1 MHIQELVHKL
11 STDSPNG
18 DPLDIAQMCL
28 VVLNAVDSLDSLES
42 TEKLNDACRSAA
54 LKLQFAVDQH
64 AAMAEELE
72 SLAASDPREFSSE
85 QIWTL
90 VRAIKV
96 QSQVLQLY
104 LGDEALDV

>member
-11 STDSPNG
+11 ATDSPSS
-18 DPLDIAQMCL
+18 DPTDIAQMCL
-28 VVLNAVDSLDSLES
+28 VVLNAVDNLDELES
-42 TEKLNDACRSAA
+42 SEQLDTACRRAS
-54 LKLQFAVDQH
+54 LKMQFATDQH
-64 AAMAEELE
+64 AAMAAELE
-72 SLAASDPREFSSE
+72 ELAASDPREFSSE

-104 LGDEALDV
+104 LGEAALDV

>member
-1 MHIQELVHKL
+1 MHIQELVHKI
-11 STDSPNG
+11 STESPDS
-18 DPLDIAQMCL
+18 DPTDIAQMCL
-28 VVLNAVDSLDSLES
+28 VVLNAVNDLDDLES
-42 TEKLNDACRSAA
+42 TADLDAACRRAS
-54 LKLQFAVDQH
+54 LKLQFATDQH
-64 AAMAEELE
+64 AAMAAELE
-72 SLAASDPREFSSE
+72 ELAASDPRKFSSE

>member
-1 MHIQELVHKL
+1 MHIQELVHKI
-11 STDSPNG
+11 STDSPKSE
-18 DPLDIAQMCL
+18 PLDIAQMCL
-28 VVLNAVDSLDSLES
+28 VVLNAVENLDTLED
-42 TEKLNDACRSAA
+42 TKKLDDACRNAA
-54 LKLQFAVDQH
+54 LRLQFAVDQH

-72 SLAASDPREFSSE
+72 ALVASDPRDFTSD

-104 LGDEALDV
+104 LGDTALDV

>member
-1 MHIQELVHKL
+1 MQVQELIQKL
-11 STDSPNG
+11 STQSPKSE
-18 DPLDIAQMCL
+18 PLDIAQMCL
-28 VVLNAVDSLDSLES
+28 VVLNAVDDVEALHDDQELD
-42 TEKLNDACRSAA
+42 KACRDAS

-72 SLAASDPREFSSE
+72 ELAASDPREFSTE

-104 LGDEALDV
+104 LGEAAIDV

>member
-11 STDSPNG
+11 STQSPDG
-18 DPLDIAQMCL
+18 DPTDIAQMCL
-28 VVLNAVDSLDSLES
+28 VVLNAVKSLDELES
-42 TEKLNDACRSAA
+42 NDELDTACRRAS
-54 LKLQFAVDQH
+54 LKMQFATDQH
-64 AAMAEELE
+64 AAMAAELE
-72 SLAASDPREFSSE
+72 ELAASDPREFSSE

-104 LGDEALDV
+104 LGDAALDV